1 MPGVRNMVIGAV
13 AVVLGGLITAALVS
27 NSPGRAAMVPG
38 GAIVIGSI
46 QFLIGLF
53 QFMAHHLKRF
63 RGAFQTKTPVRS
75 PNRTAGNV
83 PVEQDELTARA
94 ALRAMMLAAIA
105 DGVLDETEVRAI
117 ASIYEKVVGHRPR
130 DQWVKETANQI
141 LKDPKQTLDDL
152 MREGSSIDPAAVPQI
167 FKAACMVA
175 SADGKMTEEEGKV
188 LHVISKSMGM
198 SGRDVEKAFEDL
210 IAP

>member
-13 AVVLGGLITAALVS
+13 TALLGGVLTAVLVS
-27 NSPGRAAMVPG
+27 ISPGRAVMVPG
-38 GAIVIGSI
+38 GAIVIGGI
-46 QFLIGLF
+46 QFLAGLF
-53 QFMAHHLKRF
+53 QFVAYHLKRF
-63 RGAFQTKTPVRS
+63 QSKSSVQS
-75 PNRTAGNV
+75 PNPTARNV
-83 PVEQDELTARA
+83 PAELNELTARA

-117 ASIYEKVVGHRPR
+117 ASIYEKVVGRRPR
-130 DQWVKETANQI
+130 DQWVRETAHQI
-141 LKDPKQTLDDL
+141 LNNPKQTLEDL

-188 LHVISKSMGM
+188 LHVISTSMGM
-198 SGRDVEKAFEDL
+198 SGRDVDKAFEEL
-210 IAP
+210 TAP